1 MSIKAVIIPHLTNH
15 CIRATLVTVLSEANY
30 VGKHIRSITGHKS
43 DASLDSYSGSA
54 SFRKHEEMANDLA
67 SFMEIDKENTSAN
80 IQAQVPSNP
89 QIDPSVLDLFQP
101 PAIPLEAQSS
111 ASSTSMLSTSNVGLP
126 DHGFNTP
133 ATFENNFAVNSTNMT
148 QVMNPP
154 YTFFNCT
161 VNIANNFFSS

>member
-1 MSIKAVIIPHLTNH
+1 
-15 CIRATLVTVLSEANY
+15 
-30 VGKHIRSITGHKS
+30 
-43 DASLDSYSGSA
+43 
-54 SFRKHEEMANDLA
+54 MANDLA
-67 SFMEIDKENTSAN
+67 RFIETDKENTSAN
-80 IQAQVPSNP
+80 LQAQVPSNP

-101 PAIPLEAQSS
+101 PAISLEVQSS
-111 ASSTSMLSTSNVGLP
+111 ASSSSMLSISNVGLRIP

-148 QVMNPP
+148 QVMNSL